1 MYAPDP
7 YRFPAAGRGVTES
20 YVKYQMYSNT
30 PGYNTHMSQYG
41 YDNGSNSMV
50 SLTCEYHILSAL
62 YGTWFLSRI
71 YYGFFRHQVYRICLR
86 ATDLTTQDKCYIPL
100 GSETRISQLVFPR
113 RKSGCSEFP
122 TWKYDF
128 RLQWNDISYWETR
141 KYEFPSIYEFPSPV
155 ERSKSHLQSQPAWT
169 S

>member
-41 YDNGSNSMV
+41 YDNGSNSMA

-71 YYGFFRHQVYRICLR
+71 YYGFFRHQVYR
-86 ATDLTTQDKCYIPL
+86 
-100 GSETRISQLVFPR
+100 
-113 RKSGCSEFP
+113 
-122 TWKYDF
+122 
-128 RLQWNDISYWETR
+128 
-141 KYEFPSIYEFPSPV
+141 
-155 ERSKSHLQSQPAWT
+155 KSH
-169 S
+169 